1 MHDNG
6 KQALTL
12 GPILTWL
19 PLLAAIMGQ
28 LTMNMTVFLGHT
40 HTSES
45 ISTNGTTGLGVVF
58 FNLSLVLYLPLW
70 VLVLVLYHSERSV
83 VIAANSWSLVDEERK
98 SVVPTES
105 RMGYIYPDD
114 YTLRNRRYIRSS
126 AQTRT
131 GDDSEKITAYW
142 NTKCV
147 ACDGCGSGCKSLTT
161 GINRLGI
168 STVGNLNMH
177 ELIAIVNTIAYA
189 AIVCFPVDE
198 YEAVHLTAAAIY
210 FVTLYFHLCL
220 AIWSPALTDYKGYE
234 GVKLLR
240 IFVFACATLTG
251 FGLFLGLVAVEW
263 FFPVYEVTGSVCV
276 SMYIALFSVEFHNV
290 FDSMDIS
297 VRRKRDR
304 DLRTDARGT
313 VDPPQPPAA
322 GDQTEPAKD
331 DAELEVRGGNE
342 GVSSH
347 SPALILKF

>member
-1 MHDNG
+1 MREKG
-6 KQALTL
+6 KRALTL

-70 VLVLVLYHSERSV
+70 VLVLVIYHSERSV
-83 VIAANSWSLVDEERK
+83 IGFADSWSLEDDEIGTFG
-98 SVVPTES
+98 PTDS
-105 RMGYIYPDD
+105 MMVYRQPDD
-114 YTLRNRRYIRSS
+114 YTLRNRRYLRSRATEVEGVAS
-126 AQTRT
+126 PP
-131 GDDSEKITAYW
+131 KIAPYW
-142 NTKCV
+142 STECV
-147 ACDGCGSGCKSLTT
+147 ACDGCGSGCQSLTT
-161 GINRLGI
+161 GINRIGI
-168 STVGNLNMH
+168 STIGNVNMH

-198 YEAVHLTAAAIY
+198 YKAVHLTAAAIY

-220 AIWSPALTDYKGYE
+220 AIWSPTLVDYKGYD

-240 IFVFACATLTG
+240 MFVFACATLTG

-290 FDSMDIS
+290 FDSMNIS
-297 VRRKRDR
+297 VRRK
-304 DLRTDARGT
+304 DARVDAHYHPQAPPSTPPVDDNSQGQSEEGT
-313 VDPPQPPAA
+313 DLAQNVND
-322 GDQTEPAKD
+322 
-331 DAELEVRGGNE
+331 
-342 GVSSH
+342 GVPSP